1 MKRGTV
7 SHPEWGPSP
16 VDRDAGFS
24 IRSRPGA
31 RAVPECLPRREPNAA
46 AAHWGALPFGPPP
59 IRFSARSVP
68 SRAVIVQV
76 QTFHPFSPRRLRSS
90 VSPPPAPKAA
100 TDALVIVPTYNEADN
115 IGQVIDLVLAQRRP
129 ISILVVDDNSED
141 GTAAVVRAAMDEAP
155 ERVHLIERSGKL
167 GLGTAYLRGF
177 RYALARDFVF
187 ICEMDADLSHNPDDL
202 PRLIETVETGQ
213 AALAV
218 GSRYVGGVR
227 VINWPLPRLVLS
239 YAAGIYTRAIT
250 RMPIRDVTAGFKCF
264 HRRVLEALPLD
275 RVNSDGYAFQVE
287 MHYRT
292 WRAGFD
298 IEEVPVIFT
307 ERTEGQSKMSRAI
320 VREAA
325 WKVWELRLRDLVGR
339 L

>member
-1 MKRGTV
+1 M
-7 SHPEWGPSP
+7 
-16 VDRDAGFS
+16 
-24 IRSRPGA
+24 
-31 RAVPECLPRREPNAA
+31 
-46 AAHWGALPFGPPP
+46 
-59 IRFSARSVP
+59 
-68 SRAVIVQV
+68 
-76 QTFHPFSPRRLRSS
+76 
-90 VSPPPAPKAA
+90 SPPPAPEAA

-115 IGQVIDLVLAQRRP
+115 IGQVIDLVLAQRTP
-129 ISILVVDDNSED
+129 ISILVVDDNSAD
-141 GTAAVVRAAMDEAP
+141 GTAAVVRSAMDQSP

-177 RYALARDFVF
+177 RYALARDFAF
-187 ICEMDADLSHNPDDL
+187 ICEMDADLSHDPDDL

-213 AALAV
+213 ADLAI

-239 YAAGIYTRAIT
+239 YAAGIYTRTIT

-325 WKVWELRLRDLVGR
+325 WKVWELRLRELVGR

>member
-1 MKRGTV
+1 
-7 SHPEWGPSP
+7 
-16 VDRDAGFS
+16 
-24 IRSRPGA
+24 
-31 RAVPECLPRREPNAA
+31 
-46 AAHWGALPFGPPP
+46 
-59 IRFSARSVP
+59 
-68 SRAVIVQV
+68 
-76 QTFHPFSPRRLRSS
+76 
-90 VSPPPAPKAA
+90 
-100 TDALVIVPTYNEADN
+100 VPTYNEADN
-115 IGQVIDLVLAQRRP
+115 IGPVIKRVLAQRP
-129 ISILVVDDNSED
+129 PLSILVVDDNSED
-141 GTAAVVRAAMDEAP
+141 GTAAVVESAMDEAP
-155 ERVHLIERSGKL
+155 ERVHLIERAGKL

-177 RYALARDFVF
+177 RYALARDYTY
-187 ICEMDADLSHNPDDL
+187 ICEMDADLSHDPDDL
-202 PRLIETVETGQ
+202 PRLIETVDTGR
-213 AALAV
+213 ADLAI

-264 HRRVLEALPLD
+264 HRRVLEALPLG

-292 WRAGFD
+292 WRAGFK

-325 WKVWELRLRDLVGR
+325 WKVWELRLRDLVGH

>member
-1 MKRGTV
+1 
-7 SHPEWGPSP
+7 
-16 VDRDAGFS
+16 
-24 IRSRPGA
+24 
-31 RAVPECLPRREPNAA
+31 
-46 AAHWGALPFGPPP
+46 LPFGPSP
-59 IRFSARSVP
+59 IRFSARSGAFATALLVLP
-68 SRAVIVQV
+68 
-76 QTFHPFSPRRLRSS
+76 FHDAARSS
-90 VSPPPAPKAA
+90 VPSSPAPEAA

-115 IGQVIDLVLAQRRP
+115 IGQVIDLVLAQRTP

-141 GTAAVVRAAMDEAP
+141 GTAAVVQSAIDEAP
-155 ERVHLIERSGKL
+155 ERVHLIERAGKL

-177 RYALARDFVF
+177 RYALARDYTY
-187 ICEMDADLSHNPDDL
+187 ICEMDADLSHDPDDL
-202 PRLIETVETGQ
+202 PRLIAAVEDGG
-213 AALAV
+213 ADLAI

-239 YAAGIYTRAIT
+239 YTAGIYTRAIT

-292 WRAGFD
+292 WRAGFE

-325 WKVWELRLRDLVGR
+325 WKVWELRLRDAVGR

>member
-1 MKRGTV
+1 M
-7 SHPEWGPSP
+7 PSTS
-16 VDRDAGFS
+16 DR
-24 IRSRPGA
+24 
-31 RAVPECLPRREPNAA
+31 
-46 AAHWGALPFGPPP
+46 
-59 IRFSARSVP
+59 
-68 SRAVIVQV
+68 
-76 QTFHPFSPRRLRSS
+76 
-90 VSPPPAPKAA
+90 APA
-100 TDALVIVPTYNEADN
+100 TDALVIIPTYNEADN
-115 IGQVIDLVLAQRRP
+115 IGRVIDLVLAQPTP
-129 ISILVVDDNSED
+129 ISILVVDDNSTD
-141 GTAAVVRAAMDEAP
+141 GTADVVRAAMEEAP
-155 ERVHLIERSGKL
+155 DRIDLIERGGKL

-177 RYALARDFVF
+177 RYALARSYTY
-187 ICEMDADLSHNPDDL
+187 ICEMDADLSHDPDDL
-202 PRLIETVETGQ
+202 PRLIETVQNGD
-213 AALAV
+213 ADLAI

-227 VINWPLPRLVLS
+227 VIDWPLPRLVLS
-239 YAAGIYTRAIT
+239 YAAGIYTRSIT

-298 IEEVPVIFT
+298 IKEVPVIFT

-325 WKVWELRLRDLVGR
+325 FKVWELRLRDLVGA